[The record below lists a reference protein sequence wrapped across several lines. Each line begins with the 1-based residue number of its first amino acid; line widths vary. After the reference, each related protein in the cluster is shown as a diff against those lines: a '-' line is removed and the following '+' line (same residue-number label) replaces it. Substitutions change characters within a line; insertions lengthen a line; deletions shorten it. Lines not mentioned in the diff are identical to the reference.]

1 MNCQET
7 QTQLSEYLESS
18 LDTLRMK
25 SIETHLLGCPVCRA
39 EADGLA
45 ECIQEIARLPIVDP
59 PMGFAQRVMA
69 HARAIEIK
77 SSPWQK
83 IFALIRFAVPMQ
95 ASAAVLIAVFAVLLY
110 QNQSRFKNNPPTES
124 TAPTLTAPSPLQQND
139 NTGDNAARSSAP
151 SPKAKLNVERK
162 VQTAQQARGKS
173 ALDFPSSKNTAPV
186 APQSIA
192 KSEAENVVAELRD
205 VPHRAPIQAKKSPPG
220 GRVRDRGVIRSV
232 SARPSA
238 RRFAGFLLRNERY
251 RRSPNRARM

>member
-1 MNCQET
+1 MNCQEA

-18 LDTLRMK
+18 LDALRMK

-83 IFALIRFAVPMQ
+83 IFAPIRFAVPMQ

-124 TAPTLTAPSPLQQND
+124 TAPTLTVS
-139 NTGDNAARSSAP
+139 
-151 SPKAKLNVERK
+151 V
-162 VQTAQQARGKS
+162 
-173 ALDFPSSKNTAPV
+173 TAPTKRQCWRQCGAPERAV
-186 APQSIA
+186 AIC
-192 KSEAENVVAELRD
+192 
-205 VPHRAPIQAKKSPPG
+205 
-220 GRVRDRGVIRSV
+220 
-232 SARPSA
+232 
-238 RRFAGFLLRNERY
+238 
-251 RRSPNRARM
+251 

>member
-1 MNCQET
+1 MNCQEA
-7 QTQLSEYLESS
+7 QTQLSEYLERS
-18 LDTLRMK
+18 LDALRMK

-69 HARAIEIK
+69 HARAIEVK
-77 SSPWQK
+77 LSPWQK
-83 IFALIRFAVPMQ
+83 IFAPIRFAVPIQ

-139 NTGDNAARSSAP
+139 NVGDNAARSSAP
-151 SPKAKLNVERK
+151 SPSVEPKAKLDVERK

-173 ALDFPSSKNTAPV
+173 AADFQVVKKHGAGCASKHRENRSRKCGSGAQRCSASGTDSS
-186 APQSIA
+186 
-192 KSEAENVVAELRD
+192 
-205 VPHRAPIQAKKSPPG
+205 PG
-220 GRVRDRGVIRSV
+220 S
-232 SARPSA
+232 
-238 RRFAGFLLRNERY
+238 RY
-251 RRSPNRARM
+251 RAGEFAVGR